1 MQLTKFHIANKITL
15 GTYGFIIS
23 TFVKNKTVI
32 MKKILIFL
40 FPLTLLFSCHNYKY
54 DAEQLALVRDS
65 LNRESA
71 LKDSSLV
78 EYLSDFNEI
87 MTRLDSIK
95 AVEELVTVQQAQ
107 QREMT
112 YSQKQKILED
122 INLLN
127 ELIQDNKQQLAAMQK
142 RLNNS
147 NYKVGKLNTMI
158 AELEKMI
165 TNLEKKVQEKDT
177 EIARLTGDVQNLT
190 KDVVQLNE
198 KIAVIETESKEKS
211 ETIEQQTLE
220 MNKAY
225 YVVGSVKELKESNV
239 LERIGGFLGIGRAS
253 EIKKDFNKEMFT
265 EVDLRELNSIT
276 LNAKKAEIISVH
288 PAGSYQISGEK
299 SADALVID
307 NPTEFWSVT
316 RYLVIVVQ

>member
-1 MQLTKFHIANKITL
+1 MQLTKFHIANKISL
-15 GTYGFIIS
+15 GTSGFIIS

-40 FPLTLLFSCHNYKY
+40 LPLTLLFSCHNYKN
-54 DAEQLALVRDS
+54 DAEQLALERDS
-65 LNRESA
+65 LNREAA
-71 LKDSSLV
+71 LKDSSLI

-95 AVEELVTVQQAQ
+95 AVEEMVTVQQAE

-127 ELIQDNKQQLAAMQK
+127 DLIQQNKDQLAALQK
-142 RLNNS
+142 KLNS
-147 NYKVGKLNTMI
+147 ANYKVGQLNTMI
-158 AELEKMI
+158 AELEQLV
-165 TNLEKKVQEKDT
+165 TNLEKQVQEKDA
-177 EIARLTGDVQNLT
+177 EITRLTGDVQNLT
-190 KDVVQLNE
+190 KDVVQLTE
-198 KIAVIETESKEKS
+198 KIEVIETESQEKS
-211 ETIEQQTLE
+211 ETIKQQTLE

-239 LERIGGFLGIGRAS
+239 LERSGGFLGIGRAS

-265 EVDLRELNSIT
+265 EVDLRELKSIT

-288 PAGSYQISGEK
+288 PAGSFQISGEK
-299 SADALVID
+299 SADTLIID